1 MQIPAVIHECIWR
14 RAAACQRAYI
24 FDDRY
29 QFAHNQS
36 YSIGQS
42 LRPLSTR
49 VKAEDLINFIHRV
62 RDLRCLPKQKYL
74 WGWLAD
80 MCRSILWL

>member
-1 MQIPAVIHECIWR
+1 MNVFGGEQR
-14 RAAACQRAYI
+14 RAKELKFLMI
-24 FDDRY
+24 VINFT
-29 QFAHNQS
+29 HNQS

-74 WGWLAD
+74 WGWLAE
-80 MCRSILWL
+80 MCRPILWL